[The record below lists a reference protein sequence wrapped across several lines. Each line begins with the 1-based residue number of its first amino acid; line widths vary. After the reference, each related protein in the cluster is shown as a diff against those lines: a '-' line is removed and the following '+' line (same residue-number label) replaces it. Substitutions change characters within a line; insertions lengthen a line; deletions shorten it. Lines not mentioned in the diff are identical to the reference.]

1 MSKLFFSYRLRPD
14 KDVFD
19 VCSDKTSACFLV
31 SLSSESLPMRDR
43 GVRAVDGVVCKR
55 DGIEEGRKGGSMT
68 EMRPKLIFCTGYHWC
83 LISNSITFD
92 LAPLPD
98 LLSEG
103 SSFMRP

>member
-1 MSKLFFSYRLRPD
+1 
-14 KDVFD
+14 
-19 VCSDKTSACFLV
+19 LV
-31 SLSSESLPMRDR
+31 SLSSESLSMRDR
-43 GVRAVDGVVCKR
+43 EIRRCSDGGTVDGVVCKR

-98 LLSEG
+98 LLFEG